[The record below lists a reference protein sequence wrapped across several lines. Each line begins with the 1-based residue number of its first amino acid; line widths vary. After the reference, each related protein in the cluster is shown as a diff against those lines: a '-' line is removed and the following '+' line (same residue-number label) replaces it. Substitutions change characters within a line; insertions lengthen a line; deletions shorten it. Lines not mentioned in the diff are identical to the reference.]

1 MAYEFLMNTA
11 SALFFICYIPELY
24 ANWKNKNA
32 NFYNMPEK
40 VVLLLA
46 SSFALAYAI
55 VNDDMSLITNY
66 APILGLDIIA
76 FLMRLYY
83 VFKTDVTLVP
93 STPDSSSDLELSEP
107 VPVSV
112 SVPVSVPYPEKP
124 T

>member
-1 MAYEFLMNTA
+1 MAYDFLMNTA

-40 VVLLLA
+40 ALILLA
-46 SSFALAYAI
+46 STFALSYAI
-55 VNDDMSLITNY
+55 VNDDISLMTNY
-66 APILGLDIIA
+66 GPILGLDIIA

-83 VFKTDVTLVP
+83 VYENKNNPTLQLPVSP
-93 STPDSSSDLELSEP
+93 SDSPDLELQQGP
-107 VPVSV
+107 G
-112 SVPVSVPYPEKP
+112 P

>member
-1 MAYEFLMNTA
+1 MAYDFLMNTA

-40 VVLLLA
+40 ALILLA
-46 SSFALAYAI
+46 SAFALAYAI
-55 VNDDMSLITNY
+55 INEDISLMTNY
-66 APILGLDIIA
+66 GPILGLDIIA

-83 VFKTDVTLVP
+83 VFENKNRANSSETSL
-93 STPDSSSDLELSEP
+93 DSPVSSPDLEMGSD
-107 VPVSV
+107 S
-112 SVPVSVPYPEKP
+112 

>member
-1 MAYEFLMNTA
+1 MAHDFLMNTA

-24 ANWKNKNA
+24 ANWKNQNA

-40 VVLLLA
+40 ALLLLA

-55 VNDDMSLITNY
+55 TNSDIALMSNY
-66 APILGLDIIA
+66 GPILALDIIA

-83 VFKTDVTLVP
+83 VFKNKTISSAPVLP
-93 STPDSSSDLELSEP
+93 APPDPEPQVGSLEAA
-107 VPVSV
+107 
-112 SVPVSVPYPEKP
+112 

>member
-1 MAYEFLMNTA
+1 MAYDFLMNTA

-40 VVLLLA
+40 ALILLA
-46 SSFALAYAI
+46 SAFALAYAI
-55 VNDDMSLITNY
+55 INEDISLMTNY
-66 APILGLDIIA
+66 GPILGLDIIA

-83 VFKTDVTLVP
+83 VFENKNRSNSSETSLDSPEP
-93 STPDSSSDLELSEP
+93 SPQPDLEMG
-107 VPVSV
+107 SV
-112 SVPVSVPYPEKP
+112 S

>member
-1 MAYEFLMNTA
+1 MAYDFLMNTA

-40 VVLLLA
+40 ALILLA
-46 SSFALAYAI
+46 SAFALAYAI
-55 VNDDMSLITNY
+55 INEDISLMTNY
-66 APILGLDIIA
+66 GPILGLDIIA

-83 VFKTDVTLVP
+83 VFENKNRAN
-93 STPDSSSDLELSEP
+93 SSEASLGSPASSPEPDLEMG
-107 VPVSV
+107 PVS
-112 SVPVSVPYPEKP
+112 